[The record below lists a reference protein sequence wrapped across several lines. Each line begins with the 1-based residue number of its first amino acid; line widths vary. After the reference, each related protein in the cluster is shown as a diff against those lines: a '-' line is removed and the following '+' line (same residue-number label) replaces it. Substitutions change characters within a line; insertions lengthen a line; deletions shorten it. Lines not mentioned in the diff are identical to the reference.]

1 MDVLVALAAAI
12 GLAACAGM
20 RAAFPLFAIGVAGR
34 LLDWPLAPSMAWL
47 ASNPAL
53 AISGVAAL
61 AEIVADKMPATH
73 RVFDPTETV
82 LSPVAG
88 YLAAFAAIAGLRI
101 PYLLDVAVALVTG
114 LGVGGGLHILAA
126 SARIASRRTPGGLGN
141 PFLSAAEDLFAGSAA
156 VFAIAAP
163 LLALV
168 AVLVPT
174 ALWLRRLRHDA
185 AHADVGPP
193 VALVP
198 DEKP

>member
-1 MDVLVALAAAI
+1 MDVLAALAAAI

-34 LLDWPLAPSMAWL
+34 LLDWPVSPSLAWL

-53 AISGVAAL
+53 AIFGVAAL
-61 AEIVADKMPATH
+61 SEIVADKLPATH
-73 RVFDPTETV
+73 RVFDPIETV
-82 LSPVAG
+82 GAPVAG
-88 YLAAFAAIAGLRI
+88 YLAAFGAIASLRI
-101 PYLLDVAVALVTG
+101 PYLLVVAIALPIG

-141 PFLSAAEDLFAGSAA
+141 PFLSVAEDLFAGSAA

-174 ALWLRRLRHDA
+174 TLWLRRLRHDA
-185 AHADVGPP
+185 ARADVGPP
-193 VALVP
+193 VALMR
-198 DEKP
+198 DELP